1 MTGREVGLGAA
12 RSPSVRIG
20 DSLDDV
26 ETPALIVELDALE
39 RNVAAMAAAVDG
51 RGVRLRPHA
60 KSHKCP
66 DIARRQIAAGA
77 IGVCCQKVGEA
88 EIFVAAGVGDVLIT
102 NEIVGATKLERL
114 AALACKAKLGVLVD
128 DLGNVRSLGSAMRAA
143 GASIDVLIE
152 VDVGAHRCGVLPGAP
167 ALALARAVD
176 GEDGLRFAG
185 LQAYQGA
192 AQHLRRPAERRAA
205 IARATESAVG
215 TKALIERA
223 GIRCDTVTGAG
234 TGTFPL
240 ERDSGVYTE
249 LQPGS
254 YIFMDADYGRNERD
268 PDDVQFEQSLF
279 VWTTVMSTPAPD
291 RAIVDAG
298 LKAFAVD
305 SGMPMVAD
313 AVGLELVKASDEH
326 GVVQIP
332 AGGAG
337 PPLGARIKLVP
348 GHCDPTVNLY
358 DWIVAVRDNRVE
370 GLWPVAARGALT

>member
-223 GIRCDTVTGAG
+223 GIRCGTVTGAG

-313 AVGLELVKASDEH
+313 AASWSRH
-326 GVVQIP
+326 RTSTASCKYPP
-332 AGGAG
+332 AAPVRRSAPGSSWCPAIAIRRSICMTGSLPFATIASRDSG
-337 PPLGARIKLVP
+337 RSPP
-348 GHCDPTVNLY
+348 
-358 DWIVAVRDNRVE
+358 
-370 GLWPVAARGALT
+370 AAR